1 MSETTRRPTAA
12 ASVRTVEGDSARDRS
27 DRVVL
32 KLIKGGDIVN
42 LRLR

>member
-12 ASVRTVEGDSARDRS
+12 ASVRAVEGDSAGDRS

-32 KLIKGGDIVN
+32 KLLKGGEIMK